1 MTPPPDRIRL
11 GDVWLDLQGRRHIAR
26 PCVVAGLVL
35 MEPLDDVLVPVAMSA
50 VSQTVRLLQ
59 GDCLEV
65 MRTLADSSVD
75 AVVTDPPYFNVKA
88 EAWDRQWKQA
98 DDFLVWLGLVADE
111 WVRILKPNGSLY
123 CFASPQMAARVEV
136 LISERMN
143 VLNRIRWVKQAGWH
157 QKAEKEALRSFLSP
171 WEECI
176 FAEHYGADNIAKGE
190 AGYEVKCDELR
201 GFLFEPLRAYLDGER
216 ERAGFDRKACDK
228 ACGNQMS
235 GHYFSRVQWTLP
247 TRENYEKLRVAFN
260 STGGE
265 YLRREYEYL
274 RREYEDLRRPFAVSA
289 EVPYTDV
296 WTFPTVQAYEGKHP
310 CEKPL
315 DMMRHIINTSTRP
328 GALVLDPFMGSG
340 STGLACVMEGRAF
353 IGIEQDPAYLAIAQQ
368 RVGRIQLELPLA
380 AVA

>member
-1 MTPPPDRIRL
+1 VTRC
-11 GDVWLDLQGRRHIAR
+11 DL
-26 PCVVAGLVL
+26 
-35 MEPLDDVLVPVAMSA
+35 
-50 VSQTVRLLQ
+50 LL

-65 MRTLADSSVD
+65 MRNLPDSSVD

-88 EAWDRQWKQA
+88 EAWDRQWKQV
-98 DDFLVWLGLVADE
+98 DDFLAWLGLVADE
-111 WVRILKPNGSLY
+111 WVRVLKPNGSLY

-136 LISERMN
+136 LIAERMN

-190 AGYEVKCDELR
+190 AGYEAKCDELR
-201 GFLFEPLRAYLDGER
+201 GFVFEPLRAYLDGER
-216 ERAGFDRKACDK
+216 ERAGFDRKACDRV
-228 ACGNQMS
+228 CGNQMS

-247 TRENYEKLRVAFN
+247 TRENYEKLRAAFN
-260 STGGE
+260 ATGCE
-265 YLRREYEYL
+265 HLRREYEDL

-296 WTFPTVQAYEGKHP
+296 WAFPTVQAYEGKHP

-315 DMMRHIINTSTRP
+315 DMMRHIITTSTRP
-328 GALVLDPFMGSG
+328 GAVVLDPFMGSG
-340 STGLACVMEGRAF
+340 STGLACVLEGRAF
-353 IGIEQDPAYLAIAQQ
+353 VGVEMDPAYLGIARQ
-368 RVGRIQLELPLA
+368 RVGRIQLELPLEVHA
-380 AVA
+380 